1 MRLLKTIAALGFT
14 AFLLHAVNVDAAP
27 AAAPPPAVVH
37 PALWTVHGKSGTV
50 YLLGSLHALPP
61 ALAWRDSRVED
72 VIYNADT
79 YVFEV
84 SLDAEAIKKYM
95 AASGSLPP
103 GQSLRAML
111 PPASQAD
118 LDADATSVSLP
129 EANVDGRRPWLVTLV
144 LETLRFAQKGNSP
157 YSGVD
162 YSVMAEV
169 QARGKPMRYL
179 ETFEQQMGFLAPSDP
194 KIELASFE
202 AFLKDFKTED
212 NTLPDMIAA
221 WSAGDVV
228 KLDKLSLGSMAEHPD
243 AKKVLID
250 DRNKAW
256 LKPIEHMLD
265 SEQGTFLITVGV
277 LHLVGRG
284 GVPALLRADGYKV
297 DGP

>member
-1 MRLLKTIAALGFT
+1 
-14 AFLLHAVNVDAAP
+14 
-27 AAAPPPAVVH
+27 
-37 PALWTVHGKSGTV
+37 
-50 YLLGSLHALPP
+50 LP
-61 ALAWRDSRVED
+61 RDSQND
-72 VIYNADT
+72 LGADT
-79 YVFEV
+79 ALVN
-84 SLDAEAIKKYM
+84 
-95 AASGSLPP
+95 
-103 GQSLRAML
+103 
-111 PPASQAD
+111 
-118 LDADATSVSLP
+118 LP
-129 EANVDGRRPWLVTLV
+129 ETNIDTRRPWVAALV
-144 LETLRFAQKGNSP
+144 LQAMRTTQKAMSP

-162 YSVMAEV
+162 FSVLSEV
-169 QARGKPMRYL
+169 QARGKPIRYL
-179 ETFEQQMGFLAPSDP
+179 ETFEQQMHLLAPSDP

-265 SEQGTFLITVGV
+265 MEQGTFLVTVGV

>member
-1 MRLLKTIAALGFT
+1 VRSFK
-14 AFLLHAVNVDAAP
+14 
-27 AAAPPPAVVH
+27 AVVWGIALTALLQAASALATEQNAAH
-37 PALWTVHGKSGTV
+37 PALWTVHGRTGTV
-50 YLLGSLHALPP
+50 YLLGSIHLLPVG
-61 ALAWRDSRVED
+61 LAWRDEQ
-72 VIYNADT
+72 IENAVYSADN
-79 YVFEV
+79 YVFEAPV
-84 SLDAEAIKKYM
+84 NTDTMKDYIVKF
-95 AASGSLPP
+95 GSLPS
-103 GQSLRAML
+103 GQSLYSLL
-111 PPASQAD
+111 PRDSQNDLGAD
-118 LDADATSVSLP
+118 TALVNLP
-129 EANVDGRRPWLVTLV
+129 ETNIDTRRPWVAALV
-144 LETLRFAQKGNSP
+144 LQAMRTTQKAMSP

-162 YSVMAEV
+162 FSVLSEV
-169 QARGKPMRYL
+169 QARGKPIRYL
-179 ETFEQQMGFLAPSDP
+179 ETFEQQMHLLAPSDP

-265 SEQGTFLITVGV
+265 MEQGTFLVTVGV